1 MNNKPRRSSRVT
13 IKDIARVSGVSYSTV
28 SRVLN
33 NKDHVKPEKREQV
46 MAAVNRLQYVV
57 NPQARSLAGGRSNV
71 IGLLVPELGN
81 GYIGEVIRG
90 IDDALTASGYD
101 LMLYT
106 THRHAAKEA
115 TYLRTLVRG
124 LTDGLLLLVPTD
136 PLAYLETL
144 RQEQFPYVVIDH
156 QGFDDFSPT
165 VIGKNYQ
172 AALDATTYLIELGHR
187 RIGFIMGQRHL
198 NSAIDR
204 FKGYRDAL
212 QAHGIPADP
221 ELVVDGEFLQGVSYV
236 AADQLLSLPNRPT
249 AIFASNDLCAFG
261 AMDAARN
268 HGLSIPNDISI
279 LGFDDI
285 PQAASVRPALTTVR
299 QPLME
304 MGRIATRMLLD
315 YIENPQQER
324 ERIFLDTELV
334 IRDSC
339 APLHGDRV

>member
-1 MNNKPRRSSRVT
+1 LNKSRRSSHVT

-46 MAAVNRLQYVV
+46 LAAVARLQYVV

-81 GYIGEVIRG
+81 GYIGEVVRG
-90 IDDALTASGYD
+90 IDDGLSSSGYD
-101 LMLYT
+101 MMLYT
-106 THRHAAKEA
+106 THRHADKEA
-115 TYLRTLVRG
+115 TYLKTLVRG
-124 LTDGLLLLVPTD
+124 LTDGLLLLVPSD
-136 PLAYLETL
+136 PRGYLDTL

-165 VIGKNYQ
+165 VIAKNYQ
-172 AALDATTYLIELGHR
+172 AALSATTYLIDLGHR

-198 NSAIDR
+198 NSANER

-212 QAHGIPADP
+212 QAHGIAFEP
-221 ELVVDGEFLQGVSYV
+221 ELVVDGEFLQSVSYA
-236 AADQLLSLPNRPT
+236 AADQLLARADRPT

-268 HGLSIPNDISI
+268 RGLSIPNDISI

-315 YIENPQQER
+315 YIANPQLPR
-324 ERIFLDTELV
+324 ERIFLETELV

-339 APLHGDRV
+339 APLQP

>member
-1 MNNKPRRSSRVT
+1 MSNKPRRTSHVT

-33 NKDHVKPEKREQV
+33 NKDHVRPEKREQV
-46 MAAVNRLQYVV
+46 LAAVSRLQYVV

-90 IDDALTASGYD
+90 IDDALASSGYD

-106 THRHAAKEA
+106 THRHADKEA
-115 TYLRTLVRG
+115 TYLRTLAHG
-124 LTDGLLLLVPTD
+124 LTDGLLLLVPSD
-136 PLAYLETL
+136 PRAYLETL

-165 VIGKNYQ
+165 VIAKNYQ
-172 AALDATTYLIELGHR
+172 AALDATAYLIGLGHR

-198 NSAIDR
+198 NSASER
-204 FKGYRDAL
+204 YKGYRDAL
-212 QAHGIPADP
+212 QAHGIAFDP
-221 ELVVDGEFLQGVSYV
+221 DLVVDGEFLQGVSYV
-236 AADQLLSLPNRPT
+236 VADQLLSLPDRPT
-249 AIFASNDLCAFG
+249 AIFAANDLCAFG

-268 HGLSIPNDISI
+268 HGLSIPHDVSI

-285 PQAASVRPALTTVR
+285 PQSASVRPALTTVR
-299 QPLME
+299 QPLAE

-315 YIENPQQER
+315 YIETPQQPR

-339 APLHGDRV
+339 APLRT

>member
-1 MNNKPRRSSRVT
+1 MGNKPRRSSHVT

-33 NKDHVKPEKREQV
+33 NKDHVRPEKREQV
-46 MAAVNRLQYVV
+46 LAAVARLQYVV

-90 IDDALTASGYD
+90 IDDALASSGYD

-106 THRHAAKEA
+106 THRHADKEA
-115 TYLRTLVRG
+115 IYLKTLTRG
-124 LTDGLLLLVPTD
+124 LTDGLLLLVPSD
-136 PLAYLETL
+136 PRSYLEAL

-165 VIGKNYQ
+165 VIAKNYQ
-172 AALDATTYLIELGHR
+172 AALNAIAYLIGLGHR

-198 NSAIDR
+198 TSAVER

-212 QAHGIPADP
+212 QAQGIPFDP
-221 ELVVDGEFLQGVSYV
+221 DLVVDGEFLQGESYV
-236 AADQLLSLPNRPT
+236 VADQLLSLPNRPT
-249 AIFASNDLCAFG
+249 AIFASNDLSAFG

-268 HGLSIPNDISI
+268 RGLSIPRDVSI

-285 PQAASVRPALTTVR
+285 PQSASVRPALTTVR
-299 QPLME
+299 QPLMD
-304 MGRIATRMLLD
+304 MGQIATRMLLE
-315 YIENPQQER
+315 YIENPLQPR

-339 APLHGDRV
+339 APLHAEQI